1 MKQTRSSLRETA
13 LLLTLGAVGLGFS
26 LATGGDFLTSRN
38 LSQLF
43 IEYSITATLAV
54 GMLLVILPGHIDL
67 SAGSGVGLTGG
78 IAAVLITNQQWPAP
92 AAMAAGVAVALA
104 LWAVMGTLV
113 VREGIPA
120 FIVTLGGLQAFKG
133 LFWKV
138 IENKTI
144 PVAQG
149 GTSNALSLLTTTY
162 LPQWLGW
169 TLSGVLIAG
178 FAWAGWRA
186 RSART
191 AAGLSV
197 ETAEMWYLRT
207 FVMAQVL
214 GLLVLVC
221 NRYQGVPMP
230 LIILGAMAFGVHF
243 LVQYT
248 PFGRSLVAIGGN
260 AEAALLSGIR
270 VKRVTLVAFILMGA
284 SVALTGMLQT
294 AYAGYSTTDVG
305 NLLELDAVA
314 ACVIG
319 GVSLR
324 GGRGGVGG
332 VLIGALLMAVL
343 GKGMSLLGTG
353 PEAKY
358 MVRGAVLVTAVW
370 LDLRMGAAR

>member
-1 MKQTRSSLRETA
+1 MKQTHSSFRETA

-43 IEYSITATLAV
+43 IEYAITATLAV

-78 IAAVLITNQQWPAP
+78 IAAVLITHQQWPAP
-92 AAMAAGVAVALA
+92 AAMAAGLAVALG
-104 LWAVMGTLV
+104 LWAFMGTLV

-133 LFWKV
+133 LFWTV

-169 TLSGVLIAG
+169 TVAGLIVAGV
-178 FAWAGWRA
+178 GWTGWKA
-186 RSART
+186 RSERS
-191 AAGLSV
+191 AAGLLV
-197 ETAEMWYLRT
+197 ETKELWYLRT
-207 FVMAQVL
+207 FVTAQVL
-214 GLLVLVC
+214 GLLVLIC
-221 NRYQGVPMP
+221 NRYQGVPVP
-230 LIILGAMAFGVHF
+230 LVILGAMALGVHF
-243 LVQYT
+243 LVKHT
-248 PFGRSLVAIGGN
+248 PFGRALVAIGGN
-260 AEAALLSGIR
+260 PEAALLSGIR
-270 VKRVTLVAFILMGA
+270 VKRVTLYAFVLMGA

-370 LDLRMGAAR
+370 LDLKLGAKN

>member
-13 LLLTLGAVGLGFS
+13 LLLSLGAVGLGFS

-38 LSQLF
+38 LSQLL
-43 IEYSITATLAV
+43 IEYAITATLAV

-78 IAAVLITNQQWPAP
+78 IAAVLITQQQWPAP
-92 AAMAAGVAVALA
+92 AAMAAGLAVALA
-104 LWAVMGTLV
+104 LWAAMGTLV

-162 LPQWLGW
+162 LPGWLGW
-169 TLSGVLIAG
+169 TLAG
-178 FAWAGWRA
+178 MLAAGLGWAGWRD
-186 RSART
+186 RSARA
-191 AAGLSV
+191 AAGLPV
-197 ETAEMWYLRT
+197 ETAEMWYLRS
-207 FVMAQVL
+207 FVTAQVL

-221 NRYQGVPMP
+221 NRYQGVPVP
-230 LIILGAMAFGVHF
+230 LVILGAMAFGVHF
-243 LVQYT
+243 LVQHT

-270 VKRVTLVAFILMGA
+270 VKRVTLAAFVLMGA
-284 SVALTGMLQT
+284 GVALTGMLQT

-370 LDLRMGAAR
+370 LDLRMGAKH